1 MTGMTSSLRRLP
13 DSVRELFERDLHA
26 TVVTLEPDGSPQ
38 ASLVWMRVEGDELVF
53 GAEEGRRKV
62 ANIRRDPRVSVIV
75 QDDRTHAIGLVQHL
89 TIAGRASIVG
99 PDVPGP
105 YTELMDDLARRYLGT
120 ETYPMP
126 NRGSRTAVIVRIR
139 PERIGGL
146 GPWTAPA

>member
-1 MTGMTSSLRRLP
+1 MTTSLHRLP

-38 ASLVWMRVEGDELVF
+38 ASLVWMRVEDDELVF

-62 ANIRRDPRVSVIV
+62 ANLRRDPRVTVVV
-75 QDDRTHAIGLVQHL
+75 QDDRAHAIGLRQHL
-89 TIAGRASIVG
+89 TVTGRASIVG
-99 PDVPGP
+99 PGIPER

-139 PERIGGL
+139 PARIGGL
-146 GPWTAPA
+146 GPWTDPS